1 MLIEKP
7 MMMGISLAS
16 DRIEVDNLTRRAL
29 DQASLPEIA
38 PRVFSR
44 IKKLDGRLDGRLV
57 GCGISKGASQF
68 RTGTNSERISFL
80 NLKLY

>member
-38 PRVFSR
+38 LRVVSR
-44 IKKLDGRLDGRLV
+44 IKKLDGRLV
-57 GCGISKGASQF
+57 GMWHLQRSKP
-68 RTGTNSERISFL
+68 I
-80 NLKLY
+80 